1 MLLDYILGSMANV
14 ISKLFVNSSWR
25 VWIIFRMNFELF
37 FWRYMLSLYLH
48 LHILPSNVFPKKPS
62 IWFVIMVADHRIIS
76 PRPRHSEEVFSMVA
90 GLLFSFPNKFAQD
103 LVDRAGELSLVLIYD
118 ICNVYDWLYSQYCG
132 RVKMVDMAP
141 KFLGNIED
149 WRLLVRVIWF
159 CETAKLSKFV
169 LSNFQRMT

>member
-1 MLLDYILGSMANV
+1 
-14 ISKLFVNSSWR
+14 
-25 VWIIFRMNFELF
+25 
-37 FWRYMLSLYLH
+37 
-48 LHILPSNVFPKKPS
+48 
-62 IWFVIMVADHRIIS
+62 MVADHRIIS

-103 LVDRAGELSLVLIYD
+103 LVDRAGEVSLVLIYD